1 VNFESL
7 RPSILI
13 LNHQDNRAYQLA
25 ALEQQDRLHDTL
37 NELNRSLLIN
47 REKLHAD
54 IGELSLQV
62 DGLREDLNRFL
73 VDPVRGA
80 QHSKP
85 HTVVPIFVRNVPLLI
100 TNSPNLGSKQRQ
112 GRGDSHPVGLEGL
125 EGYKPLGQGGDHPTR
140 RLWTMTR
147 LRPTPAQILT
157 GTQDLPFRSEGATRQ
172 LLHIRGYQASPPG
185 RRKDQYEPEPVPTV
199 FALSRGNS
207 QVKDLLG

>member
-1 VNFESL
+1 MNLESL
-7 RPSILI
+7 RPSTSI

-73 VDPVRGA
+73 VDPVRAA

-85 HTVVPIFVRNVPLLI
+85 IAL
-100 TNSPNLGSKQRQ
+100 SPFSSGMCPSHHNPGSKQRQ
-112 GRGDSHPVGLEGL
+112 GRGDNHPVGLEGP
-125 EGYKPLGQGGDHPTR
+125 EGYKPLGRGGDRLTR
-140 RLWTMTR
+140 RLWTTAHW
-147 LRPTPAQILT
+147 RPIPAQILT
-157 GTQDLPFRSEGATRQ
+157 GTQDLPFRSEGATPQ
-172 LLHIRGYQASPPG
+172 LLRIRGYQASPPG
-185 RRKDQYEPEPVPTV
+185 RRKGQYEPEPVPTV